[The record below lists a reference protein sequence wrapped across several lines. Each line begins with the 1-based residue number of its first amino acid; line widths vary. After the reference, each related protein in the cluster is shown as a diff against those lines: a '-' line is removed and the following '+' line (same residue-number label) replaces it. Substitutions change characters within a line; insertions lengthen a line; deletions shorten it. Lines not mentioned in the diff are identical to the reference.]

1 MTSETTPQN
10 PVVPPDRFANAIL
23 SDLSRQYDP
32 EDADWWLSEDGS
44 PYVDGNG
51 QSSFLWT
58 SVEEAV
64 SACTRDLHNKGY
76 YPEAVLAAVKSGMR
90 EAASLVPAQAMG
102 NLIRKAGQACI
113 AAYFEL
119 PRSLTVVSERPPVAI
134 PRGAATAGLQVWK
147 RPGKIRDLLPAT
159 LRDSQKP

>member
-23 SDLSRQYDP
+23 SDLSRQYDLEEP
-32 EDADWWLSEDGS
+32 DWWLSEGGT
-44 PYVDGNG
+44 PYVDDGG
-51 QSSFLWT
+51 QSPFRWT

-64 SACTRDLHNKGY
+64 SACTRELHNKGY

-119 PRSLTVVSERPPVAI
+119 PRSLRVVSERPPVSI
-134 PRGAATAGLQVWK
+134 PRGASTAGLQVWK
-147 RPGKIRDLLPAT
+147 SPKIRDLLPT
-159 LRDSQKP
+159 LGDSQKP